1 MESRRQRL
9 RTQFE
14 SISFHYCLWLVM
26 HTIYAA
32 DAARD
37 RIARRFARRLA
48 RHNHHPFDPVTIHS
62 GNRRLEAR
70 FVAAAPPQ
78 GDDPACAV
86 LLFHGIGD
94 RLGYWLQAQ
103 TYLAQ
108 SGVSSLI
115 FHYSGCG
122 QSTGAMTPENLA
134 EDAHAAYAWLHERM
148 GPKPLFLL
156 GFSLG
161 TGLSAEVA
169 PNLSPPP
176 AGLILCQAYTS
187 LRLAAARVVAPLP
200 VLARLL
206 PDRWRTVEAV
216 RALPLPLLIV
226 HSNGDRL
233 FPVKMAR
240 SIFES
245 ARVRTGNDTE
255 IVIPSRHGHN
265 AAYKRVPPEYWQ
277 PILAFMKRH
286 SKPVIADAER
296 EG

>member
-1 MESRRQRL
+1 MESRRLRL
-9 RTQFE
+9 RRKFE
-14 SISFHYCLWLVM
+14 SISFRYCLWLVM
-26 HTIYAA
+26 HTLYAR
-32 DAARD
+32 DEARD

-48 RHNHHPFDPVTIHS
+48 RQNHHPFDPVAIQS
-62 GNRRLEAR
+62 GDRVLEAR
-70 FVAAAPPQ
+70 FVAAAPTLA
-78 GDDPACAV
+78 DDPACAV

-103 TYLAQ
+103 THLAEN
-108 SGVSSLI
+108 GVSSLV

-122 QSTGAMTPENLA
+122 QSNGAMTPENLA
-134 EDAHAAYAWLHERM
+134 EDAQAAYAWLHERM
-148 GPKPLFLL
+148 GPAPVFLL

-161 TGLSAEVA
+161 TGLAAEVA
-169 PNLSPPP
+169 PNLSPPS

-216 RALPLPLLIV
+216 RGLSIPLLIV
-226 HSNGDRL
+226 HSSGDRL

-240 SIFES
+240 AIFEA
-245 ARVRTGNDTE
+245 ARERAGSDTE
-255 IVIPSRHGHN
+255 IMIPSRHGHN

-277 PILAFMKRH
+277 PILAFIKRL
-286 SKPVIADAER
+286 SKHVIADAGR